1 MLSQWPTLYHL
12 ERERER
18 EREKERERGGR
29 KRERERKGVG
39 GGNSEV
45 VVVTKISPSTRRV
58 LTLLARALGPGTN
71 LLLLDV
77 TSLAT

>member
-18 EREKERERGGR
+18 ERKKERGEGEE
-29 KRERERKGVG
+29 ERERKGVG
-39 GGNSEV
+39 GGELI